1 MGSSLRTPETYANAE
16 QKWQVLTCNTQQ
28 YSTLVC
34 HQWCTITEWRVI
46 SETCRS
52 GLENCRK
59 LLLAKLVAEM
69 HRYRDMYRA
78 RVQDLECLVS
88 HFNAASELF
97 EEETDEGHGIAALE
111 FRSLLEAYQCLSDI
125 IDLQRRHELGLF

>member
-1 MGSSLRTPETYANAE
+1 MLSQLSWVFRGCICTTMGSSLRTPETYVSS
-16 QKWQVLTCNTQQ
+16 VLHYN
-28 YSTLVC
+28 SV
-34 HQWCTITEWRVI
+34 IEWRAI
-46 SETCRS
+46 AESCRFGSEICP
-52 GLENCRK
+52 K

-111 FRSLLEAYQCLSDI
+111 FRSFLEAYQCLSYI
-125 IDLQRRHELGLF
+125 IHLQRQHELGLF